1 MSTGGSRGDA
11 KNNDRHRM
19 DVLAYVAAREGVAA
33 IPGDDPSHD
42 RPRRDDDTKET
53 DEDTGEET
61 GEEFVDLTMDDEDDD
76 GGRRE
81 IVDLTTMDEDDEPPA
96 PRDGTGR
103 VDSINI
109 DTRNYRHRT

>member
-11 KNNDRHRM
+11 KKNDRYRM

-53 DEDTGEET
+53 DEDTGEDT
-61 GEEFVDLTMDDEDDD
+61 GEEFVDLTMDDDDD
-76 GGRRE
+76 DGRRE
-81 IVDLTTMDEDDEPPA
+81 IVDLTTMDE
-96 PRDGTGR
+96 RGR
-103 VDSINI
+103 
-109 DTRNYRHRT
+109 